1 MRKLTFLLLV
11 IMSISIIQNSYA
23 QTWSPLKRLTSGYK
37 DTNPA
42 FAPQSQGFMFVY
54 PFEILVFQR
63 AIDTSSQICAMKL
76 ASSGPLESPVYL
88 TTNNFKKRNPC
99 IAYTIVN
106 YNDTIRN
113 AFALWETNQNGKW
126 DIYGAYYTSAG
137 WGPAFPVD
145 SGAGNKYN
153 PSVMIFS
160 TTEFGMVYTRED
172 DIIYRRYNAA
182 TRTVISE
189 MNFTSSISSPC
200 NSALIAQPYFGPLAV
215 SFRYQKPDNSFGIYK
230 LASSNSGTSWSSI
243 DTVGF
248 MGNNVNSQISVGNG
262 SPQYIFE
269 SDRTGKS
276 SIYCTSS
283 GFQAGQQ
290 MILGSPFF
298 NYYQLKSWFFPII
311 TDAYVSSLSVALKK
325 TNDSIKVM
333 LDPTAGTGSNPNKD
347 SATVGDTSKN
357 VTLALNNGLRQGS
370 YYLFYAV
377 FNKDTANQ
385 TSLYCRTR
393 LHFTSD
399 IRSISNAVSDNF
411 NLYQNYPNPFNPT
424 TKIKFDIPKQ
434 SDVKL
439 IIFDAVG
446 REVKN
451 ITQDNL
457 TAGSYEYEFKGES
470 LSSGIYYFKLQANE
484 FSKTMKMV
492 LVK

>member
-1 MRKLTFLLLV
+1 MRKLTILLLV
-11 IMSISIIQNSYA
+11 LFCVTTIENSYA
-23 QTWSPLKRLTSGYK
+23 QPWFSLKRLTYGYK

-42 FAPQSQGFMFVY
+42 FAPQSQGFIYVY

-63 AIDTSSQICAMKL
+63 AIDTASQICAMKL
-76 ASSGPLESPVYL
+76 ANSGPLESPVYL
-88 TTNNFKKRNPC
+88 TTNNYQKRNPC

-126 DIYGAYYTSAG
+126 DIYGSYYTTTG
-137 WGPAFPVD
+137 WGAAFPVD
-145 SGAGNKYN
+145 SGSGNKYN

-160 TTEFGMVYTRED
+160 NTEFGMVYTRD
-172 DIIYRRYNAA
+172 GDIIYRRYNAA
-182 TRTVISE
+182 TKTVISE
-189 MNFTSSISSPC
+189 TNFTSSVSSPC
-200 NSALIAQPYFGPLAV
+200 SSALIAQPYFGPLAV

-230 LASSNSGTSWSSI
+230 LTSTNSGTSWSSL
-243 DTVGF
+243 DTAGYI
-248 MGNNVNSQISVGNG
+248 GNNINSQISVGNG
-262 SPQYIFE
+262 APQFIFE
-269 SDRTGKS
+269 SDRTGKN

-298 NYYQLKSWFFPII
+298 NYYALKSWFFPII
-311 TDAYVSSLSVALKK
+311 TDAYVSSVSAAIKK
-325 TNDSIKVM
+325 TNDSIKVL
-333 LDPTAGTGSNPNKD
+333 LDPTASTGSSPNKD
-347 SATVGDTSKN
+347 SVTVGDTSKH
-357 VTLALNNGLRQGS
+357 VSIALNNGIRAGS
-370 YYLFYAV
+370 AYYFYVV

-393 LHFTSD
+393 IHFTSN
-399 IRSISNAVSDNF
+399 IRSISNVAVDNF
-411 NLYQNYPNPFNPT
+411 SLYQNYPNPFNPT
-424 TKIKFDIPKQ
+424 TKIKFDIPKS

-446 REVKN
+446 REMKN
-451 ITQDNL
+451 ITQNNL
-457 TAGSYEYEFKGES
+457 AAGSYEYEFNGES

-484 FSKTMKMV
+484 FSKTMKMA